1 MASKSRLFILSAT
14 MQTVMAEA
22 YAGLL
27 SYSIFMN
34 IMLIKD
40 VSFAALHKP
49 SVLRRKVLDRI

>member
-1 MASKSRLFILSAT
+1 
-14 MQTVMAEA
+14 MQTAMAEA